1 VDDELVHVQTDG
13 VGVWPVDERLPI
25 SRSAETTTA
34 FIWQN
39 AHYTAAMNGTGSVR
53 IGAAVYGALAVYAET
68 GDTYSEERGGLLGA
82 LTMQGP
88 LTVEERSAQHCVV
101 RFDAGWSDAGRRVD
115 AIVRIHFDQSPLL
128 RWTVDLDSRGTD
140 MRVEMHFVTGIAP
153 GAAGHVAAGM
163 PFDVVMRPVAD
174 TDLLPRVA
182 PPELATI
189 LLGQRELNTVDTFP
203 FHDFVAVTDGRRTA
217 AILARGLRAY
227 AADALGGVRLPL
239 RRAVEW
245 LTRADLHNR
254 VGDAGPFFY
263 VPGARCERSERHEL
277 ALIYGE
283 FAPESTQMQA
293 INAAFQN
300 PPLLVE
306 VSGHGAQRTWP
317 VLRAEVPLSSLHV
330 HDGALLARL
339 YNPTDQLVQFGQPQ
353 LQTDVWGAPG
363 DELTVLAPKRIAT
376 VQLPAMPAAAPQ
388 PAPVQWLTPP
398 AWRVGVDATQPDAT
412 VLAALAEQ
420 VATLD
425 AQAAALTEQ
434 IAATDDGI
442 ARLRLQ
448 HRLYIVQRESAEAR
462 LSLLLNQRKLAESE
476 VQRRQ
481 SLYEPDPEIAAIG
494 LELNQLRI
502 KRRIF
507 DYVIAAL

>member
-1 VDDELVHVQTDG
+1 
-13 VGVWPVDERLPI
+13 
-25 SRSAETTTA
+25 
-34 FIWQN
+34 
-39 AHYTAAMNGTGSVR
+39 
-53 IGAAVYGALAVYAET
+53 
-68 GDTYSEERGGLLGA
+68 
-82 LTMQGP
+82 
-88 LTVEERSAQHCVV
+88 
-101 RFDAGWSDAGRRVD
+101 
-115 AIVRIHFDQSPLL
+115 
-128 RWTVDLDSRGTD
+128 
-140 MRVEMHFVTGIAP
+140 MHFVTGIAP

-189 LLGQRELNTVDTFP
+189 LLGQRELNAVDTFP

-227 AADALGGVRLPL
+227 SADALGVIRLPL

-263 VPGARCERSERHEL
+263 VPGARCERTEHHEL
-277 ALIYGE
+277 AVICGE
-283 FAPESTQMQA
+283 FSPESPQLQA

-300 PPLLVE
+300 PPLVVE
-306 VSGHGAQRTWP
+306 NAGHGAQRSWQ
-317 VLRAEVPLSSLHV
+317 VLRAEAPLSSLHLY
-330 HDGALLARL
+330 DGALLARF
-339 YNPTDQLVQFGQPQ
+339 YNPSDQPIPLGQTYR
-353 LQTDVWGAPG
+353 QTDVWGAPG
-363 DELTVLAPKRIAT
+363 DELAVLAPKRIAT